1 MKKIKVGPGEYFV
14 THKNNEMIITVL
26 GSCVAACIRDPVA
39 GVGGMNHF
47 MLPESQTGNWGGASA
62 NMRYGNF
69 AMEQL
74 VNDILRRGG
83 QRSRLEIKVFG
94 GARMIANGAA
104 VGPQNAD
111 FVEAYL
117 KAENMPI
124 AAQHLRGRHAR
135 RIEYDPL
142 KGGVRLLELGIDD
155 AQVNAA
161 ECRFLDVIRK
171 PRDTGSVELFE

>member
-1 MKKIKVGPGEYFV
+1 MRKIKIGPGEHYV
-14 THKNNEMIITVL
+14 TRKENEVILTVL

-39 GVGGMNHF
+39 AVGGMNHF
-47 MLPESQTGNWGGASA
+47 MLPESSSGRWGGVSA

-74 VNDILRRGG
+74 VNDILRHGG
-83 QRSRLEIKVFG
+83 QRGRLEVKVFG
-94 GARMIANGAA
+94 GARMIANGGA

-117 KAENMPI
+117 KAEHMKI
-124 AAQHLRGRHAR
+124 AAHHLRGMHAR

-142 KGGVRLLELGIDD
+142 DGRVRLLELSMEHAHVSD
-155 AQVNAA
+155 A
-161 ECRFLDVIRK
+161 ERKFLDVIRA
-171 PRDTGSVELFE
+171 PRETSSVELFD